1 MSTFSPEQSYFLSG
15 VFNNSKAFKEI
26 FDKSVMEALG
36 LKKEILSVEM
46 YDKPYDLLSP
56 EAVQLIQDAGKELNI
71 DVLHLFPEI
80 SFR

>member
-46 YDKPYDLLSP
+46 YD
-56 EAVQLIQDAGKELNI
+56 
-71 DVLHLFPEI
+71 
-80 SFR
+80 